1 MDQKRRLCKLYKFIG
16 SFSLSDPI
24 GAKIKISNREKI
36 CKKKYIEKLPQGLNT
51 QLGSK
56 FDKGIQLSGGE
67 WQQVSFLRS
76 IVKSAELY
84 IFDEPSSALDVITE
98 ENMYRTLRE
107 YGYDSICI
115 LVTHRLY
122 IVNDY
127 ATRAIVFQ
135 DGTVIED
142 DKIEK
147 LLLRDSNYKSML
159 NKVKKI
165 DLKGDY

>member
-1 MDQKRRLCKLYKFIG
+1 M
-16 SFSLSDPI
+16 SDPI

-84 IFDEPSSALDVITE
+84 VFDEPSSALDVITE